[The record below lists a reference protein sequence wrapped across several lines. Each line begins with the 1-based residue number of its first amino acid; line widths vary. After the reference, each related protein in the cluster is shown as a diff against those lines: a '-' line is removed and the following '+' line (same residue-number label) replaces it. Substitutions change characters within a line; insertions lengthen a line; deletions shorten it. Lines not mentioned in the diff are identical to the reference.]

1 MIIALSKGFDQ
12 KDFYFL
18 LGRDGSW
25 LETIY
30 QFCSVFETWQEY
42 SNMFNISSVAKK
54 ANLVSCGKW
63 KVVATWNE
71 NHGIYY
77 FGNTGQNIRK
87 NWLHVLDMQTN
98 FGDSVN
104 KSNDEVFGT
113 QKKKKKKTNS
123 DKKWRQNKE

>member
-1 MIIALSKGFDQ
+1 
-12 KDFYFL
+12 
-18 LGRDGSW
+18 
-25 LETIY
+25 
-30 QFCSVFETWQEY
+30 
-42 SNMFNISSVAKK
+42 MFNISSVAKK

-87 NWLHVLDMQTN
+87 NWLHVFDMQTN

-113 QKKKKKKTNS
+113 QKKKKKNPTQTKS
-123 DKKWRQNKE
+123 EDKIKNKQKRWKHW